1 MRYLLRVGIVA
12 CFQQAVFDDGQ
23 FFGGKYG
30 KYRGESQMQQEYCQV
45 NGCVH
50 HGCVQKENK
59 LENGCVQEENK
70 NTNIGQYEYS
80 DYTAADD
87 CR

>member
-1 MRYLLRVGIVA
+1 
-12 CFQQAVFDDGQ
+12 
-23 FFGGKYG
+23 
-30 KYRGESQMQQEYCQV
+30 MQQEYCQV